1 MLEILEV
8 LSNSNHQLE
17 NDIVFLFNGAEEN
30 FLQASHGF
38 ITKHPWRHSL
48 RAFINLE
55 GCGSGGREILFQAG
69 PGNSWLL
76 KTYLDNALH
85 PHCSV
90 IAQEVFQS
98 GIIPSD
104 TDFRVFRDYGHISG
118 EFCILFKYFLLL
130 FRIGYCLP

>member
-1 MLEILEV
+1 MGTGTFAAPCTIKT
-8 LSNSNHQLE
+8 SNKRL
-17 NDIVFLFNGAEEN
+17 LAEEG

-38 ITKHPWRHSL
+38 VTQHPWRHSL

-55 GCGSGGREILFQAG
+55 GTGSGGREMLFQAG
-69 PGNSWLL
+69 PGDSWLL
-76 KTYLDNALH
+76 KAYLDNAPH

-104 TDFRVFRDYGHISG
+104 T
-118 EFCILFKYFLLL
+118 
-130 FRIGYCLP
+130 